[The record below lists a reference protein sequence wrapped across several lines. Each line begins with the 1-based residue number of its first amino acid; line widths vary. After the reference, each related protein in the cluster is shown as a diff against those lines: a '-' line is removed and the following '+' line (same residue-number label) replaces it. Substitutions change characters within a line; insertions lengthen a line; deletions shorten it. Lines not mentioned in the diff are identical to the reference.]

1 MRLSFNHVGRKT
13 HWVDTPRASQH
24 TPRASQHTPRASQL
38 TEPGGA
44 EKVLQSLMRLSSAPL
59 RHQCA

>member
-1 MRLSFNHVGRKT
+1 MRLSFNVVGRKT
-13 HWVDTPRASQH
+13 HWVD